1 MKRLLV
7 VALGVA
13 VSACVS
19 SGKYDGVVKNLKDC
33 QDQVGA
39 CATDRDGAR
48 ARVTE
53 LEKQT
58 ADLTATLDKV
68 QAGAGATAAELAEL
82 RKRNAEA
89 EKRLASFKALTAKF
103 QKMIDSGKLKIGF
116 RNGLMIV
123 KLPAGILFASGKADL
138 SEEGGVTVTEVGAVL
153 KDLTNRRFLIAGHT
167 DNVPLKRGKFKD
179 NWELSTARALV
190 VSRWLVEQGMNPKAI
205 AAAGYSEFDPVADNA
220 NEAGR
225 QENRRIEIVLM
236 PNIEELPAM
245 PTN

>member
-19 SGKYDGVVKNLKDC
+19 SSKYDGVVKNLKDC
-33 QDQVGA
+33 QGQVGA

-53 LEKQT
+53 LEKQN
-58 ADLTATLDKV
+58 ADLTSTLDKV
-68 QAGAGATAAELAEL
+68 QAGAGATATELAAL
-82 RKRNAEA
+82 RKHHADAER
-89 EKRLASFKALTAKF
+89 RLASFKALTARF

-138 SEEGGVTVTEVGAVL
+138 SEEGEVTVTEVGAVL
-153 KDLTNRRFLIAGHT
+153 KDVTDRRFLITGHT

-205 AAAGYSEFDPVADNA
+205 AAAGYSEFDPVADTA
-220 NEAGR
+220 TEAGR